1 MEKRIRAVRK
11 DAHLTQSEFGVR
23 LGVKANTITGY
34 ETGIHLPSN
43 AVISAI
49 CKEFGIN
56 EQWLRTGEGD
66 MKKETPRSF
75 VDELA
80 SQHHLGRNATALLN
94 VVASAFETLGEDE
107 TADILDRMFV
117 LLQQREA
124 SKATISADRL
134 ASAIDQQESD
144 DSGVGIG

>member
-1 MEKRIRAVRK
+1 MKDRIRAVRK
-11 DAHLTQSEFGVR
+11 DAHLTQSEFGER
-23 LGVKANTITGY
+23 IGVTGNAITGY
-34 ETGIHLPSN
+34 EKAYRSPSN
-43 AVISAI
+43 VIITAI
-49 CKEFGIN
+49 CKEFDIN

-94 VVASAFETLGEDE
+94 LVASAFETLGEDE

-124 SKATISADRL
+124 LKATISVDRL
-134 ASAIDQQESD
+134 ASALDQQESD

>member
-1 MEKRIRAVRK
+1 MQNRIKQIRK
-11 DAHLTQSEFGVR
+11 HYGLTQIDFGER
-23 LGVKANTITGY
+23 IGLNGTTITGY
-34 ETGIHLPSN
+34 ENGRRVPN
-43 AVISAI
+43 DAI
-49 CKEFGIN
+49 IMTICNVYGIN
-56 EQWLRTGEGD
+56 EQWLRTGVGD

-94 VVASAFETLGEDE
+94 VVASAFETLGEDQ

-117 LLQQREA
+117 LLQEREA
-124 SKATISADRL
+124 SKTTISVDRL
-134 ASAIDQQESD
+134 ASALDQQESD

>member
-1 MEKRIRAVRK
+1 MKNRIRAVRK
-11 DAHLTQSEFGVR
+11 DAHLTQSEFGERISVTAAAV
-23 LGVKANTITGY
+23 GNY
-34 ETGIHLPSN
+34 ETGLRIPSN
-43 AVISAI
+43 SVISFI
-49 CKEFGIN
+49 CKEFDIN

-94 VVASAFETLGEDE
+94 VVASAFETLGEDQ

-134 ASAIDQQESD
+134 ASAVDPQESD